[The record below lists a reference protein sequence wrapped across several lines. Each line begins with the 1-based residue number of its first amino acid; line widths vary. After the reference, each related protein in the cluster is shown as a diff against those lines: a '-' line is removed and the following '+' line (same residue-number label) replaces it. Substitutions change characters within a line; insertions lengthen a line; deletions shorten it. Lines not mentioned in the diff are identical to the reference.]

1 MEIKANALPLCDQG
15 LPLIGAALC
24 TEIAKQGTSDPAL
37 LLCVMLL
44 CLKLQDGGVCLNLS
58 TKEVRDDAVRL
69 LLGQLPEDDQPC
81 GRGTALFYQCLGGH
95 FDRNIKASDF
105 KASALMS
112 LLDKLFGKELCNFV
126 RGDSLSQIGATP
138 VTGGPDDRTPLV
150 WDLGRL
156 YFRRYFNYEQ
166 AITRYVRS
174 RPAAGQIPVQAKDIL
189 DALFG
194 RNSKP
199 DYQKC
204 AAALS
209 LLSPFTVISGG
220 PGTGK
225 TTTVTKILLA
235 KLALM
240 DPAVPA
246 RVMLAAPTGKAAARL
261 SESIVNTLKSDGYT
275 KQEFFDFENKFAQ
288 GRDLISLIP
297 QRAVTVHSLIGVR
310 PHSESCR
317 NNRDNPLAC
326 DLLVVDEVSM
336 VDMPLFAKL
345 CAALPSRC
353 SVVLLGDRD
362 QLCSVEAGAVLADL
376 SAGSGAP
383 KELLR
388 QLENIAGI
396 NDGVLDSKAVPAPHV
411 ALLRES
417 HRFRSDSGIGRLA
430 ATINNRDITD
440 ASLMDKE
447 LSECFRQGGHE
458 CRFVDEKEE
467 NAIQNLLQI
476 ALSGKDKDEL
486 SGYGS
491 FFSYLNELHFVV
503 DAKSAKEALERMDK
517 FRVLCSNRRGAYGTD
532 DINRRIIKALRKTYG
547 LPYNEWFPGRIVI
560 VTRNNQSV
568 GLANGDVGFCAKNA
582 SHEIRVW
589 FPGGEDGARS
599 VNPVFLSDSDDGF
612 ALTVHKSQGSEYENI
627 ALCLCP
633 KDNPVLT
640 RELVYTGV
648 TRAKKHITVYA
659 DQEILNESC
668 VRSTIRDSA
677 LAERISCHDK
687 LSGYAQK

>member
-1 MEIKANALPLCDQG
+1 MRERP
-15 LPLIGAALC
+15 
-24 TEIAKQGTSDPAL
+24 
-37 LLCVMLL
+37 
-44 CLKLQDGGVCLNLS
+44 
-58 TKEVRDDAVRL
+58 
-69 LLGQLPEDDQPC
+69 
-81 GRGTALFYQCLGGH
+81 TAG
-95 FDRNIKASDF
+95 
-105 KASALMS
+105 
-112 LLDKLFGKELCNFV
+112 E
-126 RGDSLSQIGATP
+126 
-138 VTGGPDDRTPLV
+138 
-150 WDLGRL
+150 
-156 YFRRYFNYEQ
+156 
-166 AITRYVRS
+166 
-174 RPAAGQIPVQAKDIL
+174 IPVRAKEIL

-194 RNSKP
+194 KSSKP

-240 DPAVPA
+240 DPSVPA

-261 SESIVNTLKSDGYT
+261 SESIVNTLRSGGQI
-275 KQEFFDFENKFAQ
+275 KQEFLDFENKYAG
-288 GRDLISLIP
+288 GRDLIDLIP

-317 NNRDNPLAC
+317 NNKDNPLAC

-345 CAALPSRC
+345 CAALPPKC

-388 QLENIAGI
+388 QLETIAGI
-396 NDGVLDSKAVPAPHV
+396 QVGLLDSKAVPAPHV

-417 HRFRSDSGIGRLA
+417 HRFRADSGIGKLA
-430 ATINNRDITD
+430 ATINNRAITK
-440 ASLMDKE
+440 ASQMGDE
-447 LSECFRQGGHE
+447 LTECFEHSREE
-458 CRFVDEKEE
+458 CGLADEEDKK
-467 NAIQNLLQI
+467 AMQKLLDL
-476 ALSGKDKDEL
+476 ALSGKSEDEL
-486 SGYGS
+486 SGYGA
-491 FFSYLNELHFVV
+491 FFSYLEERNFFV
-503 DAKSAKEALERMDK
+503 DARSAKEALERMDK

-532 DINRRIIKALRKTYG
+532 DINRRIIKALREKYK
-547 LPYNEWFPGRIVI
+547 LPYTEWFPGRIVI
-560 VTRNNQSV
+560 VTRNNHSV
-568 GLANGDVGFCAKNA
+568 GLANGDVGFCAKNI
-582 SHEIRVW
+582 SNEIRIW

-612 ALTVHKSQGSEYENI
+612 ALTVHKSQGSEYENV
-627 ALCLCP
+627 ALCLSP

-648 TRAKKHITVYA
+648 TRAKKNITVFA
-659 DQEILNESC
+659 NKELLSGSC

-677 LAERISCHDK
+677 LAERISEQDV
-687 LSGYAQK
+687 LNG